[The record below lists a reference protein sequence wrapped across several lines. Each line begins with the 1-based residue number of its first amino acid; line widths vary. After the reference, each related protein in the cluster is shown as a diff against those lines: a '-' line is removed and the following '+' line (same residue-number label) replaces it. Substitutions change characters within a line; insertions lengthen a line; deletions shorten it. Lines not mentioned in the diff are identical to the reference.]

1 MSNQAMKRVRADLL
15 DDLSATLLELN
26 AEQPKLVAID
36 GRSAAGKT
44 TLADELALNVRL
56 RGRPV
61 LRCSFDDFHPP
72 GHKYRSRERPYTP
85 LSYYEAGY
93 DYATFQTYV
102 LDPVRY
108 GSTRCRL
115 AHWDSFNDVA
125 FPEQWSDVP
134 RGTIVIIDGIFLL
147 RPEFRQYWDYMI
159 WLQIDWETMIERAAS
174 RDVAWVGSAEVVIH
188 RYRTFW
194 IPTHTLY
201 ETKDH
206 PTFASNVMVDN
217 SDPET
222 PTLVNRNAFEG

>member
-1 MSNQAMKRVRADLL
+1 MSKQFIKRARADLL

-44 TLADELALNVRL
+44 TLADELALMVRL
-56 RGRPV
+56 QGRPV
-61 LRCSFDDFHPP
+61 LRCSMDDFHPP

-85 LSYYEAGY
+85 VSYYEEGY

-108 GSTRCRL
+108 GSTCCRL

-134 RGTIVIIDGIFLL
+134 RGAIVIIDGIFLV
-147 RPEFRQYWDYMI
+147 RPDFRQYWDYTI
-159 WLQIDWETMIERAAS
+159 WLQIDWETMIERAAN

-201 ETKDH
+201 ETKDR
-206 PTFASNVMVDN
+206 PTFATNVIVDN
-217 SDPET
+217 SYPET
-222 PTLVNRNAFEG
+222 PTLARKDIFED